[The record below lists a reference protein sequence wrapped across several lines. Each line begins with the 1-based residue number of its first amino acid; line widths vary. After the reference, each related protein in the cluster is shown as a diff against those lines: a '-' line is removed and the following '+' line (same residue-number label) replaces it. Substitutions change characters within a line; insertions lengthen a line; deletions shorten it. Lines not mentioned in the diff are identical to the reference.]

1 MELRVLINPKT
12 STTYPMTLV
21 LLVSNYS
28 SAAWYGGKTTSSDK
42 IKKGPKPFLD
52 DDQALEAIKVEITKS
67 RFHSEGYIKLSK
79 RLKKSGVI
87 VAKNRVNVIMRE
99 NQLLSAQRP
108 VKQGARRKHDGTI
121 ITQKPNVLWGTDG
134 KQFFTEQEGMCWLFS
149 VIDHYND
156 EILGYH
162 ICKVGNR
169 FAAMEPIKQAVKKEF
184 GSINENIC
192 KGTNLAIRSDHGT
205 QYDSADFVNEMKFIG
220 LTESKSFVR
229 SPECNGMIERWH
241 RTLNEQII
249 EVNAFESLK
258 QAIPI
263 ISQFIEDYNKEWI
276 LHRFD
281 CQSPIEIKNNYYKQ
295 LKKCA

>member
-1 MELRVLINPKT
+1 MKLSILINPRT
-12 STTYPMTLV
+12 SKTYPMTMV
-21 LLVSNYS
+21 LLVAYYS
-28 SAAWYGGKTTSSDK
+28 SASWYGIKVASASAT
-42 IKKGPKPFLD
+42 KKGPKPFLD
-52 DDQALEAIKVEITKS
+52 DAQALEAIKEEIANS
-67 RFHSEGYIKLSK
+67 RFHSEGYIKLTK
-79 RLKKSGVI
+79 RMKKKGKI
-87 VAKNRVNVIMRE
+87 VAKNRVNTLLRN

-134 KQFFTEQEGMCWLFS
+134 KQFFTAQEGMCWLFS

-169 FAAMEPIKQAVKKEF
+169 FAAMEPIKQAIKKEF

-249 EVNAFESLK
+249 EVNAFESLG

-263 ISQFIEDYNKEWI
+263 ISQFIEDYNEEWI

-281 CQSPIEIKNNYYKQ
+281 CQSPIEIKNKYYKQ
-295 LKKCA
+295 LNKCA